1 MVSVILT
8 MIAAKITACV
18 TACVK
23 VGVLETKETK
33 ERNCLF
39 YVGISLQNEFISLFV

>member
-8 MIAAKITACV
+8 MIAAKV
-18 TACVK
+18 TAGVD
-23 VGVLETKETK
+23 VGVLETK

-39 YVGISLQNEFISLFV
+39 YFRISLQNKYTSLFV